1 MREQTVKYAPE
12 CSRLFGR
19 AVKHGRRFKVDP
31 SPEIQILIDEKLIT
45 FLSLSNRILSQY
57 TVTSFVSCPLSG
69 D

>member
-45 FLSLSNRILSQY
+45 FLSLSNRILS
-57 TVTSFVSCPLSG
+57 
-69 D
+69 